1 LPDRLIWF
9 SRWRPWQRKEGE
21 WPKGQIGHEDSIGPF
36 RSVAFRLSAFVEG
49 IGISMSVEEQDQERR
64 QYPRAPLVGVG
75 AVAIKDGRILLIK
88 RAFEPSKGKWSIP
101 GGLVEMGETLS
112 DACAREMEE
121 ETGIKI
127 QVLEL
132 INAYDMIVPDEAG
145 KMKYHYVLIDFLAR
159 PVGGTERSSVEV
171 LEMKWVTYE
180 EAKQME
186 MTNSARKA
194 LQELFGSTG
203 P

>member
-1 LPDRLIWF
+1 
-9 SRWRPWQRKEGE
+9 
-21 WPKGQIGHEDSIGPF
+21 
-36 RSVAFRLSAFVEG
+36 
-49 IGISMSVEEQDQERR
+49 MSVEEQAQERR
-64 QYPRAPLVGVG
+64 EYPRAPLIGVG
-75 AVAIKDGRILLIK
+75 AVAIKDGKILLMK
-88 RAFEPSKGKWSIP
+88 RAFEPGKGKWSIP
-101 GGLVEMGETLS
+101 GGLVEVGETIS

-127 QVLEL
+127 HVLEL

-145 KMKYHYVLIDFLAR
+145 KVKYHYVLIDFLVK
-159 PVGGTERSSVEV
+159 PIGGTERSSVEV

-180 EAKQME
+180 EARQLD

>member
-1 LPDRLIWF
+1 MI
-9 SRWRPWQRKEGE
+9 
-21 WPKGQIGHEDSIGPF
+21 
-36 RSVAFRLSAFVEG
+36 
-49 IGISMSVEEQDQERR
+49 
-64 QYPRAPLVGVG
+64 GVG
-75 AVAIKDGRILLIK
+75 AVAIKDGKILLMK
-88 RAFEPSKGKWSIP
+88 RAFEPGKGKWSIP
-101 GGLVEMGETLS
+101 GGLVEVGETLS

-127 QVLEL
+127 HVLEL

-145 KMKYHYVLIDFLAR
+145 KIKYHYVLIDFLVK
-159 PVGGTERSSVEV
+159 PIGGTERPSVEV

-180 EAKQME
+180 EARQLD

-194 LQELFGSTG
+194 LQELFGNTG